1 MEKESI
7 HYLKEELNM
16 VYGRMERELNGL
28 KKMNMYL

>member
-16 VYGRMERELNGL
+16 VYGKMEREQNG
-28 KKMNMYL
+28 